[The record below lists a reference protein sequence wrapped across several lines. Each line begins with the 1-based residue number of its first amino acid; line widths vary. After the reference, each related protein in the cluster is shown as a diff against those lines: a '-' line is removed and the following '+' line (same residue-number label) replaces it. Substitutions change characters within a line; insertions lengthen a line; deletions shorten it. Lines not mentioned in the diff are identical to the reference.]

1 MTNNTEIINKMNYL
15 KLAVVNL
22 LEAVKLQDEKISI
35 LLNRMD
41 KLEQNTRKN
50 WRF

>member
-1 MTNNTEIINKMNYL
+1 MTNNTEIINNMNYL

-22 LEAVKLQDEKISI
+22 LEAEKLLDEKINI
-35 LLNRMD
+35 LLKRID